1 VAGVKS
7 GNIVVISTD
16 GNSSK
21 EVDQISSPIAMCYD
35 TNKNKILVCHTGD
48 KASWFHIPVDL

>member
-1 VAGVKS
+1 VDGVKS
-7 GNIVVISTD
+7 GNIVMISPN

-35 TNKNKILVCHTGD
+35 TNKNKILVYHTGD
-48 KASWFHIPVDL
+48 KASRFQISADL